1 MKGRKTKMK
10 KIIAITLV
18 LIMTLS
24 LFACG
29 KGSTNTNKRKKDP
42 TPTITTT
49 DSQEDI
55 QDNEDFATPESTDAV
70 DKNQATNE
78 QIPTTT
84 DNDIKGQETSAP
96 EGTQASTESPSST
109 VDQVATV
116 APTTTHTQKPTVA
129 PTKAPTQKPTVA
141 PTKTPTQKPVVT
153 PDVKPT
159 QPDSNNVYIDNSLP
173 TKYED
178 GKISIRPIQ
187 MYWDDGILV
196 AKCYVINGLNERV
209 YYMDVRQI
217 KFYNAQGSFA
227 DGGFG
232 IVSNIKIE
240 PHSYTI
246 HTFTFGGNAV
256 DNYGASLSEFGWEA
270 DIIGN
275 P

>member
-1 MKGRKTKMK
+1 MKKAQTNIVKMKGRKTKMK

-78 QIPTTT
+78 QIPT
-84 DNDIKGQETSAP
+84 
-96 EGTQASTESPSST
+96 
-109 VDQVATV
+109 
-116 APTTTHTQKPTVA
+116 
-129 PTKAPTQKPTVA
+129 VA

-196 AKCYVINGLNERV
+196 AKCYVINGLNEKV
-209 YYMDVRQI
+209 YNMDVQQI

-256 DNYGASLSEFGWEA
+256 DNYGASLSEFGWKA